1 MGRCVQRPVMVL
13 ESCELAWHARFRGPD
28 GLRRGLTGSI
38 AVSVAGS
45 IAGSIAGS
53 GAKSFIGAK
62 IDLKNGKF
70 VLGQGKK
77 NLFLV

>member
-1 MGRCVQRPVMVL
+1 MQRPVMVL
-13 ESCELAWHARFRGPD
+13 EGCELAWHARFRSLD
-28 GLRRGLTGSI
+28 GLRRGIDGLMW
-38 AVSVAGS
+38 S
-45 IAGSIAGS
+45 IAGSIAGA

-62 IDLKNGKF
+62 FDLKNGKF

>member
-28 GLRRGLTGSI
+28 GLRRGITGSI
-38 AVSVAGS
+38 AVS
-45 IAGSIAGS
+45 IAGA

-62 IDLKNGKF
+62 FDLKNGKF

>member
-1 MGRCVQRPVMVL
+1 MKKEEIVKKYAFMMLIVGTA
-13 ESCELAWHARFRGPD
+13 LAFLVG
-28 GLRRGLTGSI
+28 TGIFFGILCLANS
-38 AVSVAGS
+38 S
-45 IAGSIAGS
+45 IAGSIAGA

-62 IDLKNGKF
+62 FDLKNGKF

>member
-1 MGRCVQRPVMVL
+1 MQRPVMVL
-13 ESCELAWHARFRGPD
+13 ESCELAWYARFRGPD
-28 GLRRGLTGSI
+28 GLRRGIT
-38 AVSVAGS
+38 GS
-45 IAGSIAGS
+45 IAGSIAEA

-62 IDLKNGKF
+62 FDLKNGKF

>member
-1 MGRCVQRPVMVL
+1 MACEVPGPRWL
-13 ESCELAWHARFRGPD
+13 EARYYGEYCSEYC
-28 GLRRGLTGSI
+28 GGI
-38 AVSVAGS
+38 AV
-45 IAGSIAGS
+45 SIAGS

-62 IDLKNGKF
+62 FDLKNGKF

>member
-1 MGRCVQRPVMVL
+1 MW
-13 ESCELAWHARFRGPD
+13 SID
-28 GLRRGLTGSI
+28 SLRRGITGSI
-38 AVSVAGS
+38 AVS
-45 IAGSIAGS
+45 IAGA

-62 IDLKNGKF
+62 FDLKNGKF

>member
-13 ESCELAWHARFRGPD
+13 ESCELAWHVRFRGPD
-28 GLRRGLTGSI
+28 GLRRGIDGLRRGIAGSI

-45 IAGSIAGS
+45 IAGSIAGA

-62 IDLKNGKF
+62 FDLKMENSF
-70 VLGQGKK
+70 
-77 NLFLV
+77 